1 MLAMQYSFVL
11 PADYDMAIIR
21 QRIAGKGYLLD
32 NFPGL
37 IFKAYLSADKSEPT
51 IQTQDNLYA
60 PFYVWADSQAMNHF
74 LDSVVF
80 AGLTQAF
87 GWPVIRT
94 WSIWSIIEAGVTGDI
109 NGGISGNISGDIS
122 NNKSDD
128 KRDARY
134 ATRELVVIPPYTAL
148 AELRRRESEL
158 AQQAVS
164 NHGALSAVSAFEPT
178 SWTLVRFRLWR
189 DVPSNLSSES
199 VQQYQVGH
207 ISQRL

>member
-11 PADYDMAIIR
+11 PADYEMAVIR
-21 QRIAGKGYLLD
+21 QRIADKGSLLD

-60 PFYVWADSQAMNHF
+60 PFYVWENNQAMNSF
-74 LDSVVF
+74 LDSAGF

-94 WSIWSIIEAGVTGDI
+94 WSIWSVVQAVVSDRT
-109 NGGISGNISGDIS
+109 SVST
-122 NNKSDD
+122 SDD
-128 KRDARY
+128 IAAARY
-134 ATRELVVIPPYTAL
+134 ATRESIVIPPYTSL
-148 AELRRRESEL
+148 AELRHRESEL

-164 NHGALSAVSAFEPT
+164 EHGALRAVSGFEPT

-189 DVPSNLSSES
+189 DLPSDLSREHA
-199 VQQYQVGH
+199 QQYQVGH
-207 ISQRL
+207 ISRPA